1 MGHETELI
9 AAGFADGGSGPGAK
23 EGSKLPEAGN
33 SKGTDPPLTF
43 QTGTPP

>member
-23 EGSKLPEAGN
+23 EGSKSFQKLETARAQILP
-33 SKGTDPPLTF
+33 
-43 QTGTPP
+43 